1 MATMSANEA
10 KNLAGALSVMLADS
24 YTLLL
29 QTQNAHWNVKG
40 PNFGSLHTLFEGQYT
55 ALFGSVDEIAEHIR
69 ALGERAPGSLG
80 EFAKLKTIDDADM
93 AGMDAAA
100 MLKHLIKQTDGT
112 HTTSAKVLK
121 MAQDAGNETVADL
134 AIGHMTMLEKNS
146 WMLKS
151 SL

>member
-1 MATMSANEA
+1 MTSMSTNES
-10 KNLAGALSVMLADS
+10 KNLAGSLSVLLADS

-29 QTQNAHWNVKG
+29 QTQNAHWNVTG
-40 PNFGSLHTLFEGQYT
+40 PNFSSLHTLFESQYT
-55 ALFGSVDEIAEHIR
+55 GLFEKVDEIAEHIR
-69 ALGERAPGSLG
+69 TLGERAPGSFA
-80 EFAKLKTIDDADM
+80 EFDKLKTIADADM
-93 AGMDAAA
+93 VGMDAAA

-134 AIGHMTMLEKNS
+134 AIEHMTMLEKNS

>member
-1 MATMSANEA
+1 MTRMSANET
-10 KNLAGALSVMLADS
+10 KNLAGALSVLLADS

-29 QTQNAHWNVKG
+29 QTQNAHWNVTG
-40 PNFGSLHTLFEGQYT
+40 PNFSALHTLFEGQYT
-55 ALFGSVDEIAEHIR
+55 ALFAAVDEIAEHIR

-80 EFAKLKTIDDADM
+80 EFAGLKTIADADM
-93 AGMDAAA
+93 KGADAAT
-100 MLKHLIKQTDGT
+100 MLKTLIKATDGT
-112 HTTSAKVLK
+112 HATSAKVLK

-134 AIGHMTMLEKNS
+134 AIGHMAMLEKNS

>member
-1 MATMSANEA
+1 MTSMSTNES
-10 KNLAGALSVMLADS
+10 KNLAGSLSVLLADS

-29 QTQNAHWNVKG
+29 QTQNAHWNVTG
-40 PNFGSLHTLFEGQYT
+40 PSFSSLHTLFESQYT
-55 ALFGSVDEIAEHIR
+55 GLFEKVDEIAEHIR
-69 ALGERAPGSLG
+69 ALGERAPGSFG
-80 EFAKLKTIDDADM
+80 EFDKLKTIADADM
-93 AGMDAAA
+93 VGMDAAA

-134 AIGHMTMLEKNS
+134 AIEHMTMLEKNS